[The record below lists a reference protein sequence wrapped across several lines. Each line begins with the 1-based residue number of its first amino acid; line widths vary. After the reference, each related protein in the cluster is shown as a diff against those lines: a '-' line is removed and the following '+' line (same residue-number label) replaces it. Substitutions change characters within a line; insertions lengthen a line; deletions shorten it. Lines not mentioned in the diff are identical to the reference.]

1 MFIIAPDTIAN
12 RALLEVS
19 QMPRR
24 FLGRVFVWPRREGD
38 WRLKLRLILEVEALR
53 YFAALTPFI
62 VIAIIWRGSALAI
75 SQAPLLMLV
84 VVYCVEIRL
93 LRLSTAARDRL
104 MTVAERDRSLDL
116 LALRGRQI
124 LTRIAAGRR
133 MAQGQLHLVVEQS
146 ELARV
151 APLTLVTVQWT
162 EGPVVLD
169 LTAPERALIRDALF
183 APPLTEAAMHRLS
196 LARSE
201 PIHTVAL
208 EVRTI
213 PAHARMAALTG

>member
-19 QMPRR
+19 QLPRR
-24 FLGRVFVWPRREGD
+24 FLGRVFVWPLREGD

-75 SQAPLLMLV
+75 SQAPLLV

-104 MTVAERDRSLDL
+104 MTAAERDRSLDL

-169 LTAPERALIRDALF
+169 LTAPERVLIRDALF